1 MVPSKVALG
10 WANAGLEGS
19 GSDEGA
25 VPLFSLAQHSRG
37 RSQPE
42 TPRPSRREATNNL
55 GQPKESMEEEFV
67 RSDSKPP
74 GRRIWTRRSP
84 VGLPSCLLVF
94 LDAELYL
101 ERVGAAHVLKQL
113 EDERRIPPVVS
124 VFVSSHGAAARHCDY
139 VCDSAFAHFLSSDL
153 LPHALAQ
160 HPTVNADG
168 VVLIGLSLSGLAAA
182 HAALT
187 TSQFRAAVCQSPSLW
202 WAQERL
208 ASSLPSPN
216 GIAPAFWVSVGNLE
230 TESGVSHP
238 PSALFQGTSQL
249 DSCERGA
256 AALRLGGYAVAYRVF
271 PGGHDPAC
279 WRDDL
284 ALAIPWSTS
293 A

>member
-1 MVPSKVALG
+1 MQ
-10 WANAGLEGS
+10 E
-19 GSDEGA
+19 D
-25 VPLFSLAQHSRG
+25 
-37 RSQPE
+37 
-42 TPRPSRREATNNL
+42 
-55 GQPKESMEEEFV
+55 FV
-67 RSDSKPP
+67 RSDSKAP

-84 VGLPSCLLVF
+84 GGLPARLLVF

-101 ERVGAAHVLKQL
+101 ERVGAVHVLQQL
-113 EDERRIPPVVS
+113 EDERRIPPVAS
-124 VFVSSHGAAARHCDY
+124 VFVSNNGAAARHCDY
-139 VCDSAFAHFLSSDL
+139 VCDPDFARFLSSDL

-160 HPTVNADG
+160 HPTVSADS
-168 VVLIGLSLSGLAAA
+168 VVLVGLSLSGLAAA

-208 ASSLPSPN
+208 SSSLPSPT
-216 GIAPAFWVSVGNLE
+216 GVAPAFWVSVGDLE
-230 TESGVSHP
+230 TERGVSHP

-256 AALRLGGYAVAYRVF
+256 AALRAGGYPVAYRVF
-271 PGGHDPAC
+271 AGGHDPAC

-284 ALAIPWSTS
+284 ALAIPWATS